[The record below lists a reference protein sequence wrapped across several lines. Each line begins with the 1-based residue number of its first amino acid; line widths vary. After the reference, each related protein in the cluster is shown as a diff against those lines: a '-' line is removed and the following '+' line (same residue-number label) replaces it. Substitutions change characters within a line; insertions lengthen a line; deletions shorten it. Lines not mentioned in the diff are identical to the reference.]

1 MAMAFEIEIFVARW
15 FRDNRPYTDRP
26 FANRTQL
33 TRGERMIG
41 IRVVLALI
49 GAVFLTGCASA
60 HYYTVKPVDVPGPC
74 MTTVPQRDL
83 LLGVAL
89 SGGGSRAAL
98 FAEAG
103 LEALAGLRTA
113 DGVPLIDKIN
123 HLSSVSGGSL
133 SASYYVLKKPG
144 RDVPVL
150 NPDGSLSEAY
160 RAFFDQYRT
169 DLSQD
174 FETSLIWRQLLSF
187 RWINSALAARSLAEI
202 LEAKL
207 YGKAQL
213 GDLAAREKAGDTPG
227 LIINT
232 TLYNNGRRLAMAWL
246 PSKEFEYDFFV
257 DLERDLKRE
266 GRHMEMT
273 PYIRERWKLL
283 WPMTPIDLHAD
294 PCTSTV
300 ANAATASASFAPLIG
315 PSTIRIGDQEA
326 YWHIGDGGLYENS
339 GVESLL
345 LLYLKQLQM
354 KRAKRALII
363 ALDSSFPFSV
373 GERQLLRRSLPFNL
387 FNFDFSR
394 IPSIMEERAITYQAL
409 FFRTL
414 QLEGVFPD
422 SKTITV
428 IALRHT
434 DAKFAADLSD
444 LPAAC
449 KAEPDPMKTTED
461 VENRIAAIPTRLGL
475 SSECD
480 RQLIYAAATKLVSEH
495 RDEILEYLNRP

>member
-1 MAMAFEIEIFVARW
+1 MS
-15 FRDNRPYTDRP
+15 RP
-26 FANRTQL
+26 A
-33 TRGERMIG
+33 TR
-41 IRVVLALI
+41 
-49 GAVFLTGCASA
+49 
-60 HYYTVKPVDVPGPC
+60 
-74 MTTVPQRDL
+74 
-83 LLGVAL
+83 
-89 SGGGSRAAL
+89 
-98 FAEAG
+98 
-103 LEALAGLRTA
+103 
-113 DGVPLIDKIN
+113 
-123 HLSSVSGGSL
+123 
-133 SASYYVLKKPG
+133 
-144 RDVPVL
+144 
-150 NPDGSLSEAY
+150 
-160 RAFFDQYRT
+160 
-169 DLSQD
+169 
-174 FETSLIWRQLLSF
+174 
-187 RWINSALAARSLAEI
+187 
-202 LEAKL
+202 
-207 YGKAQL
+207 
-213 GDLAAREKAGDTPG
+213 PG

-232 TLYNNGRRLAMAWL
+232 TLYNNGRRLALTSL
-246 PSKEFEYDFFV
+246 PSEVFEYDFFG
-257 DLERDLKRE
+257 DLERDLKQE
-266 GRHMEMT
+266 GRHMEMI

-294 PCTSTV
+294 PCAPFVSG
-300 ANAATASASFAPLIG
+300 AATASASFAPLIG

-354 KRAKRALII
+354 KRTKRALII

-444 LPAAC
+444 LPPAC
-449 KAEPDPMKTTED
+449 KTEPESTRMKTTED

-480 RQLIYAAATKLVSEH
+480 RQLIYAAATKLVAEH